1 MTILFLSKIAG
12 VNQTNFMN
20 VSQDM
25 AVSAQAGNFTNPK
38 AFHDMFRDL
47 FQIVTRILTP
57 LTLQNADVAL
67 QYYQVW
73 SLRTR
78 C

>member
-1 MTILFLSKIAG
+1 MDDNPFLVKIAG

-25 AVSAQAGNFTNPK
+25 ASSAQAGNFTNPK
-38 AFHDMFRDL
+38 AFHDLFKDL

-57 LTLQNADVAL
+57 LTLQNANTAL
-67 QYYQVW
+67 QYCEV
-73 SLRTR
+73 
-78 C
+78 